1 MDPKKRV
8 QKEVA
13 EIGRDSASG
22 VKVSVDPSDGSH
34 LEGTILGPEDT
45 PYHKGTF
52 KVDIVI
58 PNDYPFAP
66 PKMKFVTRM
75 WHPNVSSQ
83 TGAICLDI
91 LKDQWSPALT
101 IKTALLSLQALMC
114 APEPSDPQDA
124 EVANMYNRDYDQWF
138 STAKFWTEC
147 YARTKEEMASA
158 GEEVHPSLKRLL
170 DMGFAEDACRQALLD
185 HKGNEDAAIEQVLSS
200 LG

>member
-8 QKEVA
+8 QKEVQ
-13 EIGRDSASG
+13 EIERDSASG
-22 VKVSVDPSDGSH
+22 VKVAVDPSNGNH
-34 LEGTILGPEDT
+34 LEGTIQGPEDT

-52 KVDIVI
+52 KVDIMI
-58 PNDYPFAP
+58 PDDYPFTP

-124 EVANMYNRDYDQWF
+124 EVANMYNRDYDLWF

-147 YARTKEEMASA
+147 YARTKDEMA
-158 GEEVHPSLKRLL
+158 GEDVHPALKRLL
-170 DMGFAEDACRQALLD
+170 DMGFAENACRQALLD
-185 HKGNEDAAIEQVLSS
+185 HKGNEDAAIEQVLST